1 MYAQKPMLFTGSAS
15 RKLAEAIAEQ
25 IGIEIADAMIDTFSD
40 GETRVKINDNVR
52 GKDVFILQSTG
63 YPPNHNYMELFVTL
77 DALRRAS
84 AGRITA
90 VIPYFGYARQDRK
103 DQPRVPITAKLV
115 ANLLTAAGADRVMT
129 LDLHAHQIQG
139 FFDIPLDHIYAVNV
153 FIDYLKENL
162 KVKNPVV
169 VATDAG
175 AAKMAAGYA
184 KRLNCDMAI
193 IDKRRVDD
201 KNTKAMHVLGDVDGK
216 DAIIVDDIIATA
228 GSIVSGA
235 QVVKEHGANRVIA
248 AVTHG
253 VLSGPAIERI
263 DSSVLER
270 LIVTDSIEQTEAK
283 KHNKIDVISIDKLFA
298 EAISRVHDS
307 QSISTLFNQ

>member
-1 MYAQKPMLFTGSAS
+1 MA
-15 RKLAEAIAEQ
+15 
-25 IGIEIADAMIDTFSD
+25 
-40 GETRVKINDNVR
+40 V
-52 GKDVFILQSTG
+52 G
-63 YPPNHNYMELFVTL
+63 YE
-77 DALRRAS
+77 
-84 AGRITA
+84 
-90 VIPYFGYARQDRK
+90 
-103 DQPRVPITAKLV
+103 
-115 ANLLTAAGADRVMT
+115 
-129 LDLHAHQIQG
+129 
-139 FFDIPLDHIYAVNV
+139 
-153 FIDYLKENL
+153 
-162 KVKNPVV
+162 
-169 VATDAG
+169 
-175 AAKMAAGYA
+175 
-184 KRLNCDMAI
+184 KRLSRDMAI
-193 IDKRRVDD
+193 VVKRRVDD
-201 KNTKAMHVLGDVDGK
+201 RNTKAMHVLGVVDGK

-248 AVTHG
+248 AFTHG